1 MNKYNVKMPIGTIRT
16 AVKALNEARQELKRL
31 SDQKA
36 DYESQDANRR
46 YSQEHIER
54 ELVRISTEAGAVTA
68 EIQKKINGLCE
79 TIQSE
84 LDAAFIPDGN
94 DLIGADNEAD
104 AALFRNGLIFDP
116 KTLEYMV
123 NKHDNAAFRILAANY
138 AKERKWENFDYIT
151 SEESAHDYI
160 NAITKGLKNSASV
173 PFGYDALRF
182 TETKGEYSRMAT
194 EYGLSEEYR
203 ISDGDTIDTA
213 IIEPIDAG
221 MNG

>member
-1 MNKYNVKMPIGTIRT
+1 MNKFNVKMPMGTIRT

-54 ELVRISTEAGAVTA
+54 ELVRISAEAGAVTT

-84 LDAAFIPDGN
+84 LDAAFIPDGT

-104 AALFRNGLIFDP
+104 AALFKNGLIFDP

-160 NAITKGLKNSASV
+160 NAITKGLKNAASV

-182 TETKGEYSRMAT
+182 AETKGEYSRMAT

>member
-1 MNKYNVKMPIGTIRT
+1 MNKFNVKMPMGTIRT

-54 ELVRISTEAGAVTA
+54 ELVRISAEAGAVTA
-68 EIQKKINGLCE
+68 EIQKKVNGLCE

-104 AALFRNGLIFDP
+104 AALFKNGLIFDP

-138 AKERKWENFDYIT
+138 AKERKWDNFDYIT

-160 NAITKGLKNSASV
+160 NAITKGLKNTAAV

>member
-1 MNKYNVKMPIGTIRT
+1 MNKYNVKMPIGTIRL

-54 ELVRISTEAGAVTA
+54 ELVRISAEAGAVTA

-160 NAITKGLKNSASV
+160 NAITKGLKNTAAV